1 RRRHTRSKRD
11 WSSDVCSS
19 DLGGSIAWVDVG
31 GALRVGPKSSGA
43 TPGPVC
49 YNRGG
54 EEPTVTDA
62 NAVLNR
68 LNPKFILGG
77 EMKIDVESARKII
90 KRKIADPLGV
100 SIEEAAEG
108 VLKVVNMNMIRGI
121 RRISVEKG
129 HNPKDFSL
137 IALGGAG
144 PLNASDIAREL
155 GCS

>member
-1 RRRHTRSKRD
+1 SYTHTNILTTRRY
-11 WSSDVCSS
+11 S
-19 DLGGSIAWVDVG
+19 DL
-31 GALRVGPKSSGA
+31 
-43 TPGPVC
+43 
-49 YNRGG
+49 
-54 EEPTVTDA
+54 
-62 NAVLNR
+62 
-68 LNPKFILGG
+68 
-77 EMKIDVESARKII
+77 IDVESARKII

-144 PLNASDIAREL
+144 PLNASEIAKEL
-155 GCS
+155 GCSEIIIPENPGIASSEGMLEANVQHDYIVPVIKSQKEVSLRYLKIIF